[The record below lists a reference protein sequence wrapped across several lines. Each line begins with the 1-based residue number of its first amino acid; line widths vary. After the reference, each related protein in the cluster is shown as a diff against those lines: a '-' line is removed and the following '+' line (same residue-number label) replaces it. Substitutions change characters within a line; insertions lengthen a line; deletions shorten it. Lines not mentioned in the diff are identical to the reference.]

1 MNLKYAYHRYTLQI
15 VVGLHNPKTKELSI
29 SKNTKFS
36 QAEMK
41 KQAEQYA
48 KDHQLNTDSVGV
60 NQLEDGKKMKGDQ
73 NHYESSAK
81 VNVKKTGDKKEIE
94 IEIGKGAKV
103 GTLNVKESFLSSL
116 EENINLNRLNG
127 ASAVDV
133 RNAFA
138 ANYVTAL
145 LLLKMQDLK
154 GLMLIND
161 HAHAKLTKFS
171 NSMSD
176 LNFWGR
182 ALFYSS
188 DADVRN
194 RMNGEDAKILA
205 KMSSKVSAS
214 RIQKMMK
221 VPMTAPDALDW
232 NEAIGSILLLQ
243 HTFDLRSSYFNG
255 IIRTIYKWDTANVGA
270 KQKAI
275 NDAVMFMMQSDQQS
289 KVIPH
294 LRKLSNLVMT
304 KQLGS
309 IAQRIIGF
317 TKLNE
322 TDGGDASGTGGIGGG
337 GGLVGGNAILNP
349 SGPNINSQTGHP
361 DTSQDMQ
368 NTLGGL
374 YRLRKLAPNQI
385 TKKGRFTIRAGKL
398 IKRRVKEFSPKKF
411 KAPDF
416 LKPKKQEVNN
426 EENENV

>member
-1 MNLKYAYHRYTLQI
+1 MNHRYTLQI
-15 VVGLHNPKTKELSI
+15 VVGLRNPKTKALSV

-36 QAEMK
+36 QDEMRK
-41 KQAEQYA
+41 HAEQYA
-48 KDHQLNTDSVGV
+48 IDHQLNPDTVGV
-60 NQLEDGKKMKGDQ
+60 NQLEDGKEMKGDQ

-81 VNVKKTGDKKEIE
+81 VNAKKTGDKKEIE

-103 GTLNVKESFLSSL
+103 GTLNVKESFLASL
-116 EENINLNRLNG
+116 EESINLNKLNG
-127 ASAVDV
+127 ASASDV

-145 LLLKMQDLK
+145 LLLKLQDLL

-188 DADVRN
+188 DSDVRN

-205 KMSSKVSAS
+205 KMASKVSSS

-243 HTFDLRSSYFNG
+243 HTFDLKSSYFNG
-255 IIRTIYKWDTANVGA
+255 IIRTLYKWDAANVGA

-275 NDAVMFMMQSDQQS
+275 NDALMFMMQSDPQS

-304 KQLGS
+304 KQIGS
-309 IAQRIIGF
+309 VAQKIIGF

-337 GGLVGGNAILNP
+337 GGLGGGGNAILNP

-374 YRLRKLAPNQI
+374 YKLRKLAPNQI
-385 TKKGRFTIRAGKL
+385 TKKGRFTIRNGKL
-398 IKRRVKEFSPKKF
+398 IKKRVKDFSPKKF

-416 LKPKKQEVNN
+416 LKPQKQEVNN
-426 EENENV
+426 EEDSTNV